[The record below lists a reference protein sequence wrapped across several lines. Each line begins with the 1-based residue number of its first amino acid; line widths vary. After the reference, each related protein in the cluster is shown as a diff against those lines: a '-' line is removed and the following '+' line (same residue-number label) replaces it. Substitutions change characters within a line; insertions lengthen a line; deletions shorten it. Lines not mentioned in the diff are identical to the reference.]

1 MTDGGRF
8 VALGLGHLQ
17 SLMAIERCSF
27 TSPWSEGDFLYLFA
41 DGSSLCQG
49 LVQSGELVAYA
60 LGYCEGQ
67 DFHLASFAVEL
78 ESRRRGYAS
87 RLLQQLL
94 LQAQER
100 GADRC
105 KLEVRAANRAALML
119 YDKMGFRSVEV
130 RTAHYSGPRDD
141 GIIMERSIE
150 IL

>member
-1 MTDGGRF
+1 
-8 VALGLGHLQ
+8 
-17 SLMAIERCSF
+17 
-27 TSPWSEGDFLYLFA
+27 
-41 DGSSLCQG
+41 
-49 LVQSGELVAYA
+49 
-60 LGYCEGQ
+60 
-67 DFHLASFAVEL
+67 VEL

-94 LQAQER
+94 LQAQRR

-105 KLEVRAANRAALML
+105 TLEVRAANRAALML
-119 YDKMGFRSVEV
+119 YDKTGFRSLEV

>member
-8 VALGLGHLQ
+8 VALGPGHLQ
-17 SLMAIERCSF
+17 SLMAIEQHSF
-27 TSPWSEGDFLYLFA
+27 ASPWSEEDFLYLFA
-41 DGSSLCQG
+41 DRSALCLG
-49 LVQSGELVAYA
+49 LMHTGELVAYA
-60 LGYCEGQ
+60 LGYCDGR
-67 DFHLASFAVEL
+67 DFHLASLAVES

-87 RLLQQLL
+87 RLLQQII
-94 LQAQER
+94 LQAQRR

-105 KLEVRAANRAALML
+105 TLEVRAANRAALML
-119 YDKMGFRSVEV
+119 YDKTGFRSLEV